1 MKLALLGGGGFRVPM
16 VYGALLERAGRL
28 GLDEITLYD
37 VSETR
42 LARIGPVLE
51 GLERELG
58 ERLVVRPTTVLDE
71 ALEGADFVF
80 CAIRPGQLEGRA
92 VDERVPLEAGV
103 VGQETIGPGG
113 ICLALRTVPVIVEL
127 AEAVAKQAP
136 GAWFV
141 NFTNPAGLV
150 TEAIREV
157 IGDRA
162 LGICDSP
169 RALCRRVAEALG
181 RTPDELWFDY
191 FGLNHLGWLRGVYD
205 GDGDLL
211 PGLLADDEL
220 LESFEEGKLF
230 GAEWLRSL
238 GMIPNEYLYFH
249 YFAADT
255 VDALSSTGAPSRGEF
270 LLRQQADFYAGANG
284 ATPEEAL
291 AAWRDA
297 RRERDRTYFA
307 EVRSAAGLAAAEDS
321 WEDLGGYEAEAIAV
335 VEAIAGNEKRVL
347 ILDTANR
354 SSMPFLGASAV
365 VEVPCV
371 VGRAGAIPTAVG
383 DVPAHARALIETIK
397 DVEQTTIRAALAG
410 SRALAVRALALH
422 PLVPSVTVARQ
433 IFSEYDQRH
442 EAIAG
447 RFS

>member
-1 MKLALLGGGGFRVPM
+1 MKIALLGGGGFRVPM
-16 VYGALLERAGRL
+16 VYGALLTRAGRL

-42 LARIGPVLE
+42 LGRIGPVLE
-51 GLERELG
+51 GLEREFG

-80 CAIRPGQLEGRA
+80 CAIRPGRLEGRA

-127 AEAVAKQAP
+127 AEAVARQAP
-136 GAWFV
+136 GAWFI

-150 TEAIREV
+150 TEAIGEV
-157 IGDRA
+157 IGHRV

-169 RALCRRVAEALG
+169 RALCRRVAGALG
-181 RTPDELWFDY
+181 RSPDELWFDY
-191 FGLNHLGWLRGVYD
+191 FGLNHLGWLRGVSD
-205 GDGDLL
+205 GDRDLL
-211 PGLLADDEL
+211 PGLLADDDL
-220 LESFEEGKLF
+220 VESFEEGKLF

-255 VDALSSTGAPSRGEF
+255 VDALRAGAPSRGEF
-270 LLRQQADFYAGANG
+270 LLRQQADFYAADGT
-284 ATPEEAL
+284 TPEEAL
-291 AAWRDA
+291 AAWRTT

-307 EVRSAAGLAAAEDS
+307 EVRTAAGVGVSDED
-321 WEDLGGYEAEAIAV
+321 WEDVGGYEAEAIAV
-335 VEAIAGNEKRVL
+335 VEAIAGNEDRVL

-354 SSMPFLGASAV
+354 SSLPFLDERAV

-383 DVPAHARALIETIK
+383 DVPPHARALIETIK
-397 DVEQTTIRAALAG
+397 EVERTTIRAALEG

-422 PLVPSVTVARQ
+422 PLVPSVNVARQ
-433 IFSEYDQRH
+433 IFEEYGERQ

>member
-1 MKLALLGGGGFRVPM
+1 MKIALLGGGGFRVPM
-16 VYGALLERAGRL
+16 VYGALLTRARRL

-37 VSETR
+37 VSEAR
-42 LARIGPVLE
+42 LGRIAPVLE

-80 CAIRPGQLEGRA
+80 CAIRPGRLEGRA

-113 ICLALRTVPVIVEL
+113 ICLALRTVPVLVEL
-127 AEAVAKQAP
+127 AEAVARRAP
-136 GAWFV
+136 GAWFI

-150 TEAIREV
+150 TEAIQEV
-157 IGDRA
+157 IGPRA

-169 RALCRRVAEALG
+169 MALCRRVAGALG
-181 RTPDELWFDY
+181 RSPDELWFDY
-191 FGLNHLGWLRGVYD
+191 FGLNHLGWLRGVSD
-205 GDGDLL
+205 GGGDLL

-255 VDALSSTGAPSRGEF
+255 VDALRTGGPSRGEF
-270 LLRQQADFYAGANG
+270 LLRQQAEFYAADG

-291 AAWRDA
+291 AAWRSA
-297 RRERDRTYFA
+297 RRERDRTYFS
-307 EVRSAAGLAAAEDS
+307 EVRAAAGVGVSDAD
-321 WEDLGGYEAEAIAV
+321 WEDVGGYEAEAIAV
-335 VEAIAGNEKRVL
+335 VEAIAGNEDRVL

-354 SSMPFLGASAV
+354 SSLPFLDERAV

-397 DVEQTTIRAALAG
+397 EVERTTIRAALEG

-422 PLVPSVTVARQ
+422 PLVPSVNVARR
-433 IFSEYDQRH
+433 IFTEYSERQ

>member
-1 MKLALLGGGGFRVPM
+1 MKIAVLGGGGFRVPM
-16 VYGALLERAGRL
+16 VYGALLKRAGRL

-42 LARIGPVLE
+42 LARIVPVLE

-58 ERLVVRPTTVLDE
+58 ERLAVRSTTVLDE

-80 CAIRPGQLEGRA
+80 CAIRPGRLEGRA

-127 AEAVAKQAP
+127 AEAVARRAP

-150 TEAIREV
+150 TEAIRGV

-181 RTPDELWFDY
+181 RSPDELWFDY

-211 PGLLADDEL
+211 PGLLADGEL

-255 VDALSSTGAPSRGEF
+255 VDALSTGAPSRGEF

-307 EVRSAAGLAAAEDS
+307 EVRAAAGLAAADDG

-335 VEAIAGNEKRVL
+335 VEAIAGNEDRVL

-354 SSMPFLGASAV
+354 SSLPFLDESAV
-365 VEVPCV
+365 VEVPCL

-397 DVEQTTIRAALAG
+397 DVERTTIRAALEG

-422 PLVPSVTVARQ
+422 PLVPSVNVARR
-433 IFSEYDQRH
+433 IFSEYDERH

>member
-16 VYGALLERAGRL
+16 VYGALLTRAGRL

-42 LARIGPVLE
+42 LARIAPVLE

-80 CAIRPGQLEGRA
+80 CAIRPGRLEGRA

-127 AEAVAKQAP
+127 AEAVARRAP

-157 IGDRA
+157 IGGRA

-169 RALCRRVAEALG
+169 RALCRRVAAALG
-181 RTPDELWFDY
+181 RSSDELWFDY

-220 LESFEEGKLF
+220 VESFEEGKLF

-255 VDALSSTGAPSRGEF
+255 VEALRTGAPSRGEF
-270 LLRQQADFYAGANG
+270 LLRQQADFYAANG

-291 AAWRDA
+291 AAWRNA

-307 EVRSAAGLAAAEDS
+307 EVRAAAGLPASDDT

-335 VEAIAGNEKRVL
+335 VEAIAGNEDRVL

-354 SSMPFLGASAV
+354 SSLPFLDESAV

-383 DVPAHARALIETIK
+383 DVPAHARALIETMK
-397 DVEQTTIRAALAG
+397 DVERTTIRAALEG
-410 SRALAVRALALH
+410 SRTLAVRALALH
-422 PLVPSVTVARQ
+422 PLVPSVNVARR
-433 IFSEYDQRH
+433 IFSEYGERH
-442 EAIAG
+442 DAIAG
-447 RFS
+447 QFS

>member
-16 VYGALLERAGRL
+16 VYGALLTRAGRL

-42 LARIGPVLE
+42 LARIAPVLA
-51 GLERELG
+51 GLEQELG
-58 ERLVVRPTTVLDE
+58 ERLMVRPTTLLDE

-80 CAIRPGQLEGRA
+80 CAIRPGRLEGRA

-113 ICLALRTVPVIVEL
+113 ICLALRTVPVVVEL

-157 IGDRA
+157 VGGRA

-181 RTPDELWFDY
+181 RSPDELWFDY

-205 GDGDLL
+205 GGGDLL

-220 LESFEEGKLF
+220 VESFEEGKLF

-255 VDALSSTGAPSRGEF
+255 VDALRMGAPSRGEF
-270 LLRQQADFYAGANG
+270 LLRQQADFYAANG

-291 AAWRDA
+291 AAWRNA

-307 EVRSAAGLAAAEDS
+307 EVRAAAGLVAPVDS

-335 VEAIAGNEKRVL
+335 VEAIAGNEDRVL

-354 SSMPFLGASAV
+354 SSLPFLDESAV

-397 DVEQTTIRAALAG
+397 DVERTTIQAALEG

-422 PLVPSVTVARQ
+422 PLVPSVNVARR
-433 IFSEYDQRH
+433 IFAEYGERH